1 MRKANGKCHIQI
13 TKNGVDG
20 IIPATAITQRNYL
33 FPILSGVHPWAEFP
47 LGRIGEGPEHTEGH
61 SVSYDAFLIATRN
74 ELGHD
79 VDSMLGLIWPRLMPF
94 LFTLRLLR
102 FSFPLRAKI
111 QISPRLTIPSS
122 RGDRVGM
129 GMNIRVC
136 VDVHGFPC
144 PLVENVSSLRQFF
157 ATTLTYCFGRNKAKP
172 NLFCLEM

>member
-61 SVSYDAFLIATRN
+61 SVSYDAFLIAIRN

-122 RGDRVGM
+122 RGDRVGR
-129 GMNIRVC
+129 GMRIQAC

-144 PLVENVSSLRQFF
+144 PIGGGCLIRETVFCNYAYL
-157 ATTLTYCFGRNKAKP
+157 
-172 NLFCLEM
+172 LFR